1 MDSVT
6 LAEAPTEVSPDSLRH
21 RLNRLRK
28 SAGAWLGVLVL
39 ALLLLAAALAGW
51 VAPADPNAQD
61 LASRLQDPGTPG
73 HPLGTDQLGRDILSR
88 LIYGSR
94 VSLLVGFGATAI
106 SAVVGVS
113 IGVVS
118 GFRRGRLDAALS
130 WLANV
135 QLSFPFILLAIAL
148 VAVLG
153 PGLRNVIL
161 VLGLTGW
168 VVFAR
173 LARGDT
179 LSVSERDYVT
189 GARALGASDLRL
201 MVRHILPN
209 ILSPLIVVGTFEVAR
224 MVIAEASL
232 SFLGLGVEPRIVS
245 WGGMLAD
252 GRQYLDI
259 AWWLATLPGLAIV
272 LTVLGINLLGD
283 WLRDE
288 LDPRRRGWA

>member
-1 MDSVT
+1 VDSLVR
-6 LAEAPTEVSPDSLRH
+6 AEAPAEVSPDSLGR
-21 RLNRLRK
+21 RLNRLRQ
-28 SAGAWLGVLVL
+28 SVGASLGVLVL

-61 LASRLQDPGTPG
+61 LAYRLQEPGTPG

-94 VSLLVGFGATAI
+94 VSLLVGFGATAL
-106 SAVVGVS
+106 SALVGVA
-113 IGVVS
+113 IGLVS

-130 WLANV
+130 WLSNV
-135 QLSFPFILLAIAL
+135 QLSFPFILLAIAF

-179 LSVSERDYVT
+179 LSVNQRDFVT

-252 GRQYLDI
+252 GRQYLDV
-259 AWWLATLPGLAIV
+259 AWWLATLPGFAIV
-272 LTVLGINLLGD
+272 VTVLGINLLGD

-288 LDPRRRGWA
+288 LDPKRRGRP